1 MRPHIEF
8 IHTEHAPLQPWPVG
22 TSGAGARTL
31 SSDPETDAAT
41 LFVLLPVGWEASAG
55 RFTADVECYILQGR
69 LTIGEYRLSRH
80 TYCFFPAGVALG
92 RWQALSPVTLIW
104 FTYGAVALE
113 AGLEDAPGAQ
123 RRRLIMALDSSALPW
138 SNPITPGF
146 PPGAMRKQLRVDPD
160 TGAGTWL
167 LGVLPQWRESRIE
180 MHPVVEE
187 AFVLQGEMVTDRGV
201 MTAGCYFWR
210 SPHIPHGPFHTDAGA
225 LILFRTDGHLHTFYR
240 WPE

>member
-41 LFVLLPVGWEASAG
+41 LFVSLPVGWEASVG

-210 SPHIPHGPFHTDAGA
+210 PPHIPHGPFHTDAGT
-225 LILFRTDGHLHTFYR
+225 LILFRTDGYLHTSYR

>member
-8 IHTEHAPLQPWPVG
+8 IHAEHAPLQPWPVG

-41 LFVLLPVGWEASAG
+41 LFVSLPVGWEASVG

-210 SPHIPHGPFHTDAGA
+210 PPHIPHGPFHTDAGA
-225 LILFRTDGHLHTFYR
+225 LILFRTDGYLHTFYR

>member
-31 SSDPETDAAT
+31 SRDPETDAAT
-41 LFVLLPVGWEASAG
+41 LLVSLPVGWEASAG

-210 SPHIPHGPFHTDAGA
+210 PPHIPHGPFHTDAGA

>member
-8 IHTEHAPLQPWPVG
+8 IHAEHAPLQPWPVG
-22 TSGAGARTL
+22 TSGTGARTL

-41 LFVLLPVGWEASAG
+41 LFVSLPVGWEASVG

-210 SPHIPHGPFHTDAGA
+210 PPHIPHGPFHTDAGA
-225 LILFRTDGHLHTFYR
+225 LILFRTDGYLHTFYR

>member
-8 IHTEHAPLQPWPVG
+8 IHTEHAPLQPWPIG

-41 LFVLLPVGWEASAG
+41 LFVSLPVGWEASAG

-146 PPGAMRKQLRVDPD
+146 PPGAMRKQ
-160 TGAGTWL
+160 
-167 LGVLPQWRESRIE
+167 
-180 MHPVVEE
+180 
-187 AFVLQGEMVTDRGV
+187 F
-201 MTAGCYFWR
+201 
-210 SPHIPHGPFHTDAGA
+210 A
-225 LILFRTDGHLHTFYR
+225 LIRIRAPVRGCWGCCRSGGKAASKCTR
-240 WPE
+240 SSRKPSSCKAKW